1 MSLTDWFLSQMKSVY
16 IIFLLLLGSS
26 VLFSCKRNRAYEKV
40 LDESV
45 LLHKEETTTGVPQD
59 NRPICDS
66 LLMVNLSDKIKSQL
80 LIRVAYLV
88 SYNSKTQNPNWVSW
102 HLTKEHTN
110 GPYTRK
116 GVPYYSEDETIL
128 GIGNITQE
136 TCKNGYFVDLDSEE
150 PRQQLDDWTK
160 DYNMSHGHMC
170 PAGDNRWDRTAMN
183 QSFLLTNMCPQ
194 DSKLN
199 SGGWNKL
206 EEKCRSWAN
215 LYDDIYIV
223 TGPIFNRPITRFL
236 GNGRIAVPDSF
247 FKVVLCLNGIPK
259 AIGFIYKNDSSNQSM
274 KNNVCSVDNV
284 EHLTG
289 MDFFS
294 TLPDEIE
301 NVIESNSNLTLWK

>member
-1 MSLTDWFLSQMKSVY
+1 MKSVY

-40 LDESV
+40 LDESA
-45 LLHKEETTTGVPQD
+45 LLHKEVTMICIPQD

-160 DYNMSHGHMC
+160 EYNMSHGHMC

-183 QSFLLTNMCPQ
+183 QSFFLTNMCPQ